1 MATLMGTLVL
11 GGSLWISGTQTMCEI
26 KTSQTDYEPSYTK
39 YAVTEQLHDS
49 LNGMSDTH
57 KDSISNMAADTISSD
72 NVVSNYGYIGY
83 AFTTLGN
90 MIRASLG
97 IYC

>member
-11 GGSLWISGTQTMCEI
+11 VGSLSIQGTQQICEM
-26 KTSQTDYEPSYTK
+26 KTSQTEEQPYTK

-49 LNGMSDTH
+49 LNGMSDVH

-72 NVVSNYGYIGY
+72 NVGSNYGYIGY

-90 MIRASLG
+90 MIRAGLG